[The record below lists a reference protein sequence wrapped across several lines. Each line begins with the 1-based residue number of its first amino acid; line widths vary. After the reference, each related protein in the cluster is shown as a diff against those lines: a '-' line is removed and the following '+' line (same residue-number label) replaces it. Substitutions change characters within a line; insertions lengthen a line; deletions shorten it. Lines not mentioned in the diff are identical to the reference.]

1 MSGAFLLFGKEIV
14 DMEIYRNAKLRHK
27 SGLYNI
33 VVDGEKISSIRLVDE
48 KCDEQ
53 VSYDSEINLE
63 GRLVVE
69 PYVESHIHLDYI
81 YTADLPT
88 EEAKSGT
95 LFEAIDKWSD
105 SKAALTIEDIKKRAY
120 KGIEYEVGN
129 GVQYIRTHVDVTD
142 PNFTALKALLEV
154 KEEVKDYLYLQLI
167 AFPQEGYYAFE
178 RGDELVE
185 EALKMGADVVGGIP
199 HFEFTR
205 ELGEKSVK
213 KAFELAEK
221 YDRLVDIHCDETDD
235 NESRFVEQIAAN
247 AYYTGIGS
255 RATAS
260 HTCAMSSYNNAYAF
274 KMMTKFKKS
283 GINFVSCPT
292 ENCYLQGRYD
302 GYPKRRGLTRV
313 DQLVEAGLNVS
324 FAQDSISDPWYPLG
338 NGNLIHQ
345 VDFGLH
351 LGHMMSL
358 EQINNG
364 LDFITINGAKTLSI
378 EEGYGLKEGNSAN
391 FIVLDA
397 PDELTAIRERA
408 HVIRSVRNGETIVE
422 KIPELLVKKPWQ

>member
-1 MSGAFLLFGKEIV
+1 MKLYK
-14 DMEIYRNAKLRHK
+14 NAKLRHK
-27 SGLYNI
+27 QGLFDIWVDGNI
-33 VVDGEKISSIRLVDE
+33 VADIVPVGSLKGEAE
-48 KCDEQ
+48 E
-53 VSYDSEINLE
+53 YDVQ
-63 GRLVVE
+63 GRLICE

-81 YTADLPT
+81 HTADVPDEKT
-88 EEAKSGT
+88 NSGT

-105 SKAALTIEDIKKRAY
+105 SKRILTVQDIKDRAY
-120 KGIEYEVGN
+120 KGILSEMRN

-142 PNFTALKALLEV
+142 NNLTALKAMLEV
-154 KEEVKDYLYLQLI
+154 KEEVKDQLYLQII
-167 AFPQEGYYAFE
+167 AFPQEGYYAYE
-178 RGDELVE
+178 GGDKLVE

-199 HFEFTR
+199 HFEFTK

-213 KAFELAEK
+213 KAFELAVK
-221 YDRLVDIHCDETDD
+221 YDKLVDIHCDETDD
-235 NESRFVEQIAAN
+235 TESRFVENITAE
-247 AYYTGIGS
+247 AYYTGVGN

-302 GYPKRRGLTRV
+302 GYPRRRGITRV
-313 DQLVEAGLNVS
+313 DELVAAGCNVS

-351 LGHMMSL
+351 LGHMMSP
-358 EQINNG
+358 EQIQSG

-378 EEGYGLKEGNSAN
+378 TDGYELKKGNKAS
-391 FIVLDA
+391 FIVIDA
-397 PDELTAIRERA
+397 PSELEAIRQRA
-408 HVIRSVRNGETIVE
+408 HVILSVRNGKTIME
-422 KIPELLVKKPWQ
+422 KKPEEILIDVL

>member
-1 MSGAFLLFGKEIV
+1 MMTK
-14 DMEIYRNAKLRHK
+14 YKNAKLRHK
-27 SGLYNI
+27 TGLFDFL
-33 VVDGEKISSIRLVDE
+33 VEDGKIAWIGNAGEQAAKV
-48 KCDEQ
+48 CDE
-53 VSYDSEINLE
+53 EIDLE
-63 GRLVVE
+63 GRLVCE

-81 YTADLPT
+81 HTAELPA
-88 EEAKSGT
+88 EETGSGT

-105 SKAALTIEDIKKRAY
+105 AKSVLTIEDVKKRAMA
-120 KGIEYEVGN
+120 GIRYEVGN

-142 PNFTALKALLEV
+142 PNLTALKALLEV
-154 KEEVKDYLYLQLI
+154 KEEVKDYVQLQLI
-167 AFPQEGYYAFE
+167 AFPQEGYYAYKAGE
-178 RGDELVE
+178 DLVE

-221 YDRLVDIHCDETDD
+221 YDKLIDIHCDETDD
-235 NESRFVEQIAAN
+235 DESRFVEMIASQ
-247 AYYTGIGS
+247 AYYSGIGS

-260 HTCAMSSYNNAYAF
+260 HTCAMGSYNNAYAF
-274 KMMTKFKKS
+274 KMMTKFQKS

-302 GYPKRRGLTRV
+302 SYPKRRGLTRI
-313 DQLVEAGLNVS
+313 DQLVASGLNVS

-351 LGHMMSL
+351 LGHMMSV

-364 LDFITINGAKTLSI
+364 LDFITKNGAKTLSI
-378 EEGYGLKEGNSAN
+378 EEGYEFKVGNCAN

-397 PDELTAIRERA
+397 PDEFTAIRERA
-408 HVIRSVRNGETIVE
+408 HVIRSVRNGKTIIE
-422 KIPELLVKKPWQ
+422 KIPEKVVSVPWR

>member
-1 MSGAFLLFGKEIV
+1 MKLYK
-14 DMEIYRNAKLRHK
+14 NARLRHK
-27 SGLYNI
+27 QGLFDI
-33 VVDGEKISSIRLVDE
+33 WVDGNVVADILPAGSLKGEAEEYDVSERLV
-48 KCDEQ
+48 C
-53 VSYDSEINLE
+53 
-63 GRLVVE
+63 E

-81 YTADLPT
+81 HTADIPDEKT
-88 EEAKSGT
+88 DSGT

-105 SKAALTIEDIKKRAY
+105 SKKILTVQDIKERAY
-120 KGIEYEVGN
+120 KGILAEMRN

-142 PNFTALKALLEV
+142 NNLTALKAMLEV
-154 KEEVKDYLYLQLI
+154 KEEVKDKLYLQII
-167 AFPQEGYYAFE
+167 AFPQEGYYAYKG
-178 RGDELVE
+178 GDKLVE

-199 HFEFTR
+199 HFEFTK

-213 KAFELAEK
+213 KAFELAMK
-221 YDRLVDIHCDETDD
+221 YDKLVDIHCDETDD
-235 NESRFVEQIAAN
+235 TESRFVENIAAE

-274 KMMTKFKKS
+274 KMMSKFKKS

-302 GYPKRRGLTRV
+302 GYPRRRGITRV
-313 DQLVEAGLNVS
+313 DELVATGCNVS

-351 LGHMMSL
+351 LGHMMSI
-358 EQINNG
+358 EQIQSG
-364 LDFITINGAKTLSI
+364 LDFITINGAKTLSLAD
-378 EEGYGLKEGNSAN
+378 GYELKKGNKAS

-397 PDELTAIRERA
+397 PSEIEAIRQRA
-408 HVIRSVRNGETIVE
+408 HVILSVHEGKTIME
-422 KIPELLVKKPWQ
+422 KKPEEILVDIL

>member
-1 MSGAFLLFGKEIV
+1 MMTK
-14 DMEIYRNAKLRHK
+14 YKNAKLRHK
-27 SGLYNI
+27 TGLFDFL
-33 VVDGEKISSIRLVDE
+33 VEDGKIAWIGNAGEQAAKV
-48 KCDEQ
+48 CDE
-53 VSYDSEINLE
+53 EIDLE
-63 GRLVVE
+63 GRLVCE

-81 YTADLPT
+81 HTAELPA
-88 EEAKSGT
+88 EETGSGT

-105 SKAALTIEDIKKRAY
+105 AKSVLTIEDVKKRAMA
-120 KGIEYEVGN
+120 GIRYEVGN

-142 PNFTALKALLEV
+142 PNLTALKALLEV
-154 KEEVKDYLYLQLI
+154 KEEVKDYVQLQLI
-167 AFPQEGYYAFE
+167 AFPQEGYYAYKGGE
-178 RGDELVE
+178 DLVE

-221 YDRLVDIHCDETDD
+221 YDKLIDIHCDETDD
-235 NESRFVEQIAAN
+235 DESRFVEMIASQ
-247 AYYTGIGS
+247 AYYSGIGS

-260 HTCAMSSYNNAYAF
+260 HTCAMGSYNNAYAF
-274 KMMTKFKKS
+274 KMMTKFQKS

-302 GYPKRRGLTRV
+302 SYPKRRGLTRI
-313 DQLVEAGLNVS
+313 DQLVASGLNVS

-351 LGHMMSL
+351 LGHMMSV

-364 LDFITINGAKTLSI
+364 LDFITKNGAKTLSI
-378 EEGYGLKEGNSAN
+378 EEGYEFKVGNCAN

-397 PDELTAIRERA
+397 PDEFTAIRERA
-408 HVIRSVRNGETIVE
+408 HVIRSVRNGKTIIE
-422 KIPELLVKKPWQ
+422 KIPEKVVSVPWR